1 MLWYNRHHAVH
12 LLLAEE
18 RLEFKYQEVNEMKY
32 EGVCIAVK
40 DVERSKRFYQELFEL
55 EVFQD

>member
-55 EVFQD
+55 EVF